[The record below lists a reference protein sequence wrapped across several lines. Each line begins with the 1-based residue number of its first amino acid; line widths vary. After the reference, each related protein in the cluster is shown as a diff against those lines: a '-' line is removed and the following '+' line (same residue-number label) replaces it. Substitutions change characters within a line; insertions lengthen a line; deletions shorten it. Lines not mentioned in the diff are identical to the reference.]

1 MNSGSNLFTLNL
13 KLTFNFKGVSTV
25 LYIIAS
31 TRKYYDCVGLQIED
45 IIFILFNGVLDFHTP
60 V

>member
-13 KLTFNFKGVSTV
+13 KLTFKFKGVSTV
-25 LYIIAS
+25 SYIIAS

-45 IIFILFNGVLDFHTP
+45 NSV
-60 V
+60 